1 MTSRLLVAWALCFS
15 AACVLTSGPDCT
27 DACDKILQCEQLD
40 RTFRL
45 ACSNV
50 GVHCFDRVAECAECI
65 DTHTCE
71 QLVEG
76 ACDLKADGSELCL
89 VKQP

>member
-1 MTSRLLVAWALCFS
+1 MRLLIIIAFGLLT
-15 AACVLTSGPDCT
+15 ACVSGPDYT
-27 DACDKILQCEQLD
+27 DACDKVLACEQLD

-50 GVHCFDRVAECAECI
+50 GIHCFDTVAECAECI
-65 DTHTCE
+65 EAHTCE

-76 ACDLKADGSELCL
+76 ACDTRADGSELCL
-89 VKQP
+89 VKDP

>member
-1 MTSRLLVAWALCFS
+1 MTARLFFLVAFCLTS
-15 AACVLTSGPDCT
+15 ACVFTSGPDCT
-27 DACDKILQCEQLD
+27 DACDKVLACEPLD

-50 GVHCFDRVAECAECI
+50 GIHCFGAVAECAECI

-76 ACDLKADGSELCL
+76 ACDTRPDGGELCL
-89 VKQP
+89 VKDS